1 MFFLHG
7 LPRAGNTLL
16 SSILNQNPNVALTAN
31 SVCPEMLGM
40 LNLVK
45 GSGEFVN
52 FPDHKSFDN
61 VTKSLFE
68 NYYKDWTHD
77 YIIDRAPWGLDINL
91 KNLKEIQDNIKII
104 VLVRDMEEVL
114 ASFIKFTNR
123 QPNSRFNSIAHTI
136 EDKCNILLNPETF
149 NLHRMLE
156 GIKNL
161 LDNESKEMY
170 HLIDYHTLCNN
181 PQETI
186 EGIYNFL
193 DIPLWEHRFTNLE
206 QFKVNDIEYDDTR
219 NDFGEGLHTIDTQK
233 IYTNNHNENILPQ
246 NIIDRCKNLNFW
258 KKHQKTQRGIF
269 GS

>member
-1 MFFLHG
+1 MHG

-193 DIPLWEHRFTNLE
+193 DIPLWDHRFTNLD
-206 QFKVNDIEYDDTR
+206 QFEVNNMQYDDTR
-219 NDFGEGLHTIDTQK
+219 NDFGVGLHTIDTQNV
-233 IYTNNHNENILPQ
+233 YTNNHNENILPPH
-246 NIIDRCKNLNFW
+246 IIDRCRNLNFW
-258 KKHQKTQRGIF
+258 KKHQKTQRGMF
-269 GS
+269 G

>member
-1 MFFLHG
+1 MKQMFFLHG

-16 SSILNQNPNVALTAN
+16 SSILNQNPNIALTAN

-68 NYYKDWTHD
+68 NYYKDWTQD

-161 LDNESKEMY
+161 LDNEYK
-170 HLIDYHTLCNN
+170 
-181 PQETI
+181 
-186 EGIYNFL
+186 
-193 DIPLWEHRFTNLE
+193 
-206 QFKVNDIEYDDTR
+206 
-219 NDFGEGLHTIDTQK
+219 
-233 IYTNNHNENILPQ
+233 
-246 NIIDRCKNLNFW
+246 
-258 KKHQKTQRGIF
+258 
-269 GS
+269 